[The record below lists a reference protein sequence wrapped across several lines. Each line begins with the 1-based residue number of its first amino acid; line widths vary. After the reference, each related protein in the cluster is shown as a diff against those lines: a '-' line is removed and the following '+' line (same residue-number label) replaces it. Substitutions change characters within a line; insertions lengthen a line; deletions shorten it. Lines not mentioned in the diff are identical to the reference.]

1 MEPCA
6 SSAIRAEKFTNQPG
20 SINFN
25 LWKQLF
31 IVNINAKGLE
41 VSLQPQNAE
50 ELSATKLSAANRA
63 DAQLLSELLNTLDK
77 EPRTWALLN
86 YPITEKPVQWAGFL
100 LWNALKKRFDEK
112 PIPQEI
118 HVLKMAILNQ
128 KCQNGNAKIFITEIQ
143 EKRKHLFS
151 VAGELMNKEKSEI
164 FDFDLIQ
171 SILLNLPNRFQAF
184 ISIYRSAPPKD
195 QEFSDFAEQVI
206 LEDRQMSRPQ
216 QHPESAANGIQVQKK
231 WGKKNKKIDK
241 KSSKPSVASVATNL
255 FNLNSNPIK
264 SNVNYSHKINF
275 LLDTGA
281 SCHFVRDKSLFIKYK
296 DENSS
301 VILADSSIT
310 TSQGIGTIL
319 WKTIDKN
326 QKAITIKLNNVRMVP
341 NLKQNLLSLSALF
354 QQYPKAA
361 EIYRNEN
368 NIIIKIRNN
377 EIEFKL
383 KDRLF
388 QTLFQTKV
396 KAVKTTISEK
406 EFMHQHIKM
415 GHLNIQDLA
424 ILLRK
429 NGFKISNELIK
440 NFICDSCL
448 KTKSTKHRPA
458 EKGRIAGNI
467 TSPGSFI
474 HSDIAGPEES
484 YNTTRYIISFIDD
497 HTGATYI
504 KFMRNKSDVPNMRSK
519 NFCKIVKQEYLNY
532 QLGTIPLSTQTARQ
546 FTNLKM

>member
-216 QHPESAANGIQVQKK
+216 QHPESTANGIQMQEK
-231 WGKKNKKIDK
+231 W
-241 KSSKPSVASVATNL
+241 L
-255 FNLNSNPIK
+255 H
-264 SNVNYSHKINF
+264 Y
-275 LLDTGA
+275 
-281 SCHFVRDKSLFIKYK
+281 
-296 DENSS
+296 
-301 VILADSSIT
+301 
-310 TSQGIGTIL
+310 
-319 WKTIDKN
+319 
-326 QKAITIKLNNVRMVP
+326 
-341 NLKQNLLSLSALF
+341 
-354 QQYPKAA
+354 
-361 EIYRNEN
+361 
-368 NIIIKIRNN
+368 
-377 EIEFKL
+377 
-383 KDRLF
+383 
-388 QTLFQTKV
+388 
-396 KAVKTTISEK
+396 
-406 EFMHQHIKM
+406 
-415 GHLNIQDLA
+415 
-424 ILLRK
+424 
-429 NGFKISNELIK
+429 
-440 NFICDSCL
+440 
-448 KTKSTKHRPA
+448 
-458 EKGRIAGNI
+458 
-467 TSPGSFI
+467 
-474 HSDIAGPEES
+474 
-484 YNTTRYIISFIDD
+484 
-497 HTGATYI
+497 
-504 KFMRNKSDVPNMRSK
+504 
-519 NFCKIVKQEYLNY
+519 
-532 QLGTIPLSTQTARQ
+532 
-546 FTNLKM
+546 